1 MSVTP
6 PTQEVGKEGR
16 IDSLEMT
23 GESRKEEGL
32 VTVTDFPSHPP
43 PQRSQICSLVQALL
57 PPSPSFHLLS
67 TITGNSQALLK
78 TPSLFQHRS
87 GHTERVWVLQEAEGN
102 SYKKKKK
109 KKKKWLNYCS
119 TGSQYDIV
127 AVKAEIKKLK
137 ETKHTAYWGMF
148 LETVSWEGLFLLLS
162 SLGQFYNTDTHT
174 QTQEVAGYSLR
185 LEGPQLCKNS
195 AC

>member
-109 KKKKWLNYCS
+109 KKEVAQLLFNRQPIWYCS
-119 TGSQYDIV
+119 SKGRNQ
-127 AVKAEIKKLK
+127 KAERNQTHSLLGNVFRNCLMRR
-137 ETKHTAYWGMF
+137 A
-148 LETVSWEGLFLLLS
+148 VSAPILPRTIL
-162 SLGQFYNTDTHT
+162 QHRHTHT
-174 QTQEVAGYSLR
+174 NTGGGWLQPQAGRSTTL
-185 LEGPQLCKNS
+185 
-195 AC
+195 